1 MLTCRRYKGSPYD
14 YREACQLPEILVNF
28 DFICTAIR
36 IDYVEPVF
44 IKNVYSE
51 NDKNIY
57 KSRIVL

>member
-14 YREACQLPEILVNF
+14 YREAGQLPEILVNF
-28 DFICTAIR
+28 DFICTAIG

-51 NDKNIY
+51 NDKKYI
-57 KSRIVL
+57 